1 MKKFL
6 ILICCVLAFSFV
18 LPLTGCAEDGQV
30 KTYTINFVVDG
41 TIYDTVTNFA
51 DINTVSAPTKQYCDF
66 IGWVADIEN
75 VENNTLTLN
84 AKFKLNSRYKCLEV
98 LSNSMF
104 PAFKIG
110 EYIIIDTQATEFKV
124 NDVIAFKIGSP
135 ELIVTHRIIAVD
147 GDNFTTKG
155 DNTEGNQT
163 VTIDQIIGLVCENIG
178 ATLPEDVI
186 G

>member
-1 MKKFL
+1 MKKIL

-18 LPLTGCAEDGQV
+18 LPLTGCAEDEQV

-51 DINTVSAPTKQYCDF
+51 DIDTVSAPTKQYCDF

-75 VENNTLTLN
+75 AEDNTLTLN

-98 LSNSMF
+98 LSDSM
-104 PAFKIG
+104 
-110 EYIIIDTQATEFKV
+110 
-124 NDVIAFKIGSP
+124 SP
-135 ELIVTHRIIAVD
+135 ELKTGDYVIVDTLASEFEVDDIIAFTIGSAQLTITHRIISID
-147 GDNFTTKG
+147 GDNYTTKG
-155 DNTEGNQT
+155 DNSDGNQT